1 MKIFILLSSLSLLS
15 FHAFSNVVLESDIDL
30 SVCQKNGK
38 SVRTGLFGKV
48 HIQSDLESLNRPA
61 MKTFSRLE
69 VEGGY
74 DGDPANYSCSY
85 FTQFGSSLVRTEAS
99 INGSSIFTYNRYI
112 DLTTLDKNEPATAN
126 TICDSYP
133 LSQVNTSLAIVPT
146 EAGQILFPYLY
157 RSVLVN
163 FYGNVYGKVVSGK
176 ANRIFQ
182 MTEKQAMQKI
192 SFTIGKRSISNTDD
206 LLFTDCEAF
215 LSIKSIQ

>member
-1 MKIFILLSSLSLLS
+1 MI
-15 FHAFSNVVLESDIDL
+15 LESEIDL
-30 SVCQKNGK
+30 SACQKNGK
-38 SVRTGLFGKV
+38 SMRTGLFGKV
-48 HIQSDLESLNRPA
+48 QIKSELESLNRPA
-61 MKTFSRLE
+61 IKTFSRLE

-85 FTQFGSSLVRTEAS
+85 FTQFGSSLVRTQAFV
-99 INGSSIFTYNRYI
+99 NGNSIFTYNRYI
-112 DLTTLDKNEPATAN
+112 DLITLDKNEAATAN
-126 TICDSYP
+126 STCESYP

-192 SFTIGKRSISNTDD
+192 SFTIGKKSISNSDD